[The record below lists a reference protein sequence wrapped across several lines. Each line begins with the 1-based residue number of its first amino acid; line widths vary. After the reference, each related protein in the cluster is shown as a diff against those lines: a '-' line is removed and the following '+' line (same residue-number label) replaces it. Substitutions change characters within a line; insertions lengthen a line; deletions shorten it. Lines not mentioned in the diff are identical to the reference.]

1 MTRRGSC
8 SCLRKHKGM
17 LKMDKNATEYCFASL
32 LLVLRCASHP
42 EKQSVPL
49 SFSRL
54 LIGHSKLPNPANTIG
69 THT

>member
-32 LLVLRCASHP
+32 LLVLRCASHS
-42 EKQSVPL
+42 EKSVGLFP
-49 SFSRL
+49 SL
-54 LIGHSKLPNPANTIG
+54 LLASTNRP
-69 THT
+69 